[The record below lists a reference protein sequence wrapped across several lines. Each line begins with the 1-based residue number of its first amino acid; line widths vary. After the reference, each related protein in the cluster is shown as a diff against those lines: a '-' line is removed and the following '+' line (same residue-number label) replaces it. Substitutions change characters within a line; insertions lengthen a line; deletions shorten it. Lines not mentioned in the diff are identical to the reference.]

1 MDSSAPASDPLRLF
15 LSGKR
20 LHKRYEVDKPV
31 EISGAGARFQA
42 RAKDL
47 SVGGAL
53 IAITEAAVADGSRKG
68 EDILDTLNRCLSDGF
83 DLHFADEG
91 AVVEGRMVRLSLL
104 AGQAGVFLIGC
115 QFVELLGAN
124 QQEQLGLASLC
135 AEGGENREP
144 LEAMPD
150 DELPLEPRPGH
161 IVHALV
167 YASDDS
173 LAGPRYA
180 ARVVGLGKGAL
191 RISIDS
197 TDPRSVQEAL
207 GDEGFELRFVG
218 AKGLMWTS
226 EASLVGAR
234 FLDVPGGGVELA
246 LQIDRPPA
254 RAVRRAFRKR
264 RANAAA

>member
-20 LHKRYEVDKPV
+20 LHKRYEIDKPV
-31 EISGAGARFQA
+31 EISGAGARFEA

-47 SVGGAL
+47 SMGGAL
-53 IAITEAAVADGSRKG
+53 IAITESAVARGSRKG

-83 DLHFADEG
+83 DLHFAEEG

-124 QQEQLGLASLC
+124 QQEQLGLTVLGSDN
-135 AEGGENREP
+135 GESREP
-144 LEAMPD
+144 LEEMPEED
-150 DELPLEPRPGH
+150 LPLEPRPGQ

-180 ARVVGLGKGAL
+180 ARVVALGKNAL
-191 RISIDS
+191 RIKIQS
-197 TDPRSVQEAL
+197 TDPRAVQEAL
-207 GDEGFELRFVG
+207 GDDGFELRFVG
-218 AKGLMWTS
+218 AKGLLWTS
-226 EASLVGAR
+226 QASLVGAR

-246 LQIDRPPA
+246 LHIDRPPA
-254 RAVRRAFRKR
+254 RAMRRAFRKR
-264 RANAAA
+264 RVRSAA

>member
-31 EISGAGARFQA
+31 QISGAGARFEA
-42 RAKDL
+42 CAKDL

-53 IAITEAAVADGSRKG
+53 VAITESAVASGSRKG

-83 DLHFADEG
+83 DLHFAEEG
-91 AVVEGRMVRLSLL
+91 AAVEGRMVRLSLL

-115 QFVELLGAN
+115 QFVELLGAT
-124 QQEQLGLASLC
+124 QQEQLGLTTLC
-135 AEGGENREP
+135 SESGESREA
-144 LEAMPD
+144 LEQLPD
-150 DELPLEPRPGH
+150 TELPMEPRPGQV
-161 IVHALV
+161 VHALV
-167 YASDDS
+167 YNQDDAI
-173 LAGPRYA
+173 AGPRFA
-180 ARVVGLGKGAL
+180 ARVIGLGKTAL

-207 GDEGFELRFVG
+207 GDAGFELRIVG
-218 AKGLMWTS
+218 GRGLLWTS
-226 EASLVGAR
+226 QASLVGAR

-246 LQIDRPPA
+246 LRLDSPPA
-254 RAVRRAFRKR
+254 RAVRRAFRR
-264 RANAAA
+264 RRSTAAA